1 MSINTVLL
9 IGGLYH
15 LGFVLFHLMFWKIF
29 NWKRE
34 LRLLNVINR
43 GVMQILNLCLTFVF
57 FIFAYI
63 SIFHANELQ
72 TTGIGRS
79 LLVFISIFW
88 FLRAVE
94 QVVYFKLKKGRSIV
108 LFITFILGMMIY
120 LYVFLQSNGAGI

>member
-63 SIFHANELQ
+63 SIIHGHELL